1 MRKDIEYMPDEYK
14 LKPFFHTGHQTYT
27 RRWSKKE
34 EEWLKYLLSK
44 NYTRREIAES
54 MGRSI
59 QSIIDKRK
67 KMRKKDKTYNEEHSQ
82 EKREI
87 NKKFLEEVKPVTVLD
102 CYCGENNIYNEYEL
116 VTNDINRKINSDY
129 HMDAHKL
136 LCKLYSEDKTFDLI
150 DLDPFG
156 SAYDCFDLAIKMANK
171 GLCITLG
178 EMNLRRFAETEY
190 VKYRYNI
197 NNLDDFNSDNLIKKI
212 QIIGI
217 RNKKDLRIFCK
228 KDWNHIS
235 RVWFKISPMKRR
247 GEEFYRKKTKKLESE
262 KNLNEWM

>member
-54 MGRSI
+54 MGRSV

-67 KMRKKDKTYNEEHSQ
+67 KMRKKDKT
-82 EKREI
+82 
-87 NKKFLEEVKPVTVLD
+87 
-102 CYCGENNIYNEYEL
+102 
-116 VTNDINRKINSDY
+116 
-129 HMDAHKL
+129 
-136 LCKLYSEDKTFDLI
+136 
-150 DLDPFG
+150 
-156 SAYDCFDLAIKMANK
+156 
-171 GLCITLG
+171 
-178 EMNLRRFAETEY
+178 
-190 VKYRYNI
+190 
-197 NNLDDFNSDNLIKKI
+197 
-212 QIIGI
+212 
-217 RNKKDLRIFCK
+217 FCK

-235 RVWFKISPMKRR
+235 RVWFKISPMKKR
-247 GEEFYRKKTKKLESE
+247 GEEFYRKKTKKVEFE